1 MSYTFN
7 AEKTAKDVINWVKEW
22 FEENGSP
29 TTCAVVGISGGKDS
43 SLTAAVCAKALG
55 KDRVIGVLMPQ
66 GEQADIAYSRLL
78 VDTLGIKSY
87 TVNIGDTVS
96 SFMNEL
102 GKHIEPTQQAIINTP
117 ARIRMTTLYA
127 VAACVGGRVANTCN
141 LSEDWVGYSTKFG
154 DAAGDFSPLSDL
166 TVTEVLQ
173 IGDYLGLPK
182 ELVHKVPIDGLCGK
196 TDEENLGFTYAE
208 LDRYIRGLTDLS
220 DKPELKEKID
230 RMHRNNLHKLRL
242 MPKFEYKEFKNE

>member
-1 MSYTFN
+1 MSYSFN
-7 AEKTAKDVINWVKEW
+7 AEKTANDVINWVKTY
-22 FEENGSP
+22 FEKNASP
-29 TTCAVVGISGGKDS
+29 STYAVIGISGGKDS
-43 SLTAAVCAKALG
+43 SVAAAVCAKALG

-66 GEQADIAYSRLL
+66 GEQADISFSHLL

-87 TVNIGDTVS
+87 TVNIGETVS
-96 SFMNEL
+96 TFMNEL
-102 GKHIEPTQQAIINTP
+102 EKHNEPSQQARINTP

-127 VAACVGGRVANTCN
+127 IGACVGARVVNTCN

-220 DKPELKEKID
+220 DKPELKAKID
-230 RMHRNNLHKLRL
+230 RMHANNLHKLQL
-242 MPKFEYKEFKNE
+242 MPKFEYKA

>member
-1 MSYTFN
+1 MSYSFN
-7 AEKTAKDVINWVKEW
+7 AEKTANDVINWVKTY
-22 FEENGSP
+22 FEKNASP
-29 TTCAVVGISGGKDS
+29 STYAVIGISGGKDS
-43 SLTAAVCAKALG
+43 SVAAAVCAKALG

-66 GEQADIAYSRLL
+66 GEQADISFSHLL

-87 TVNIGDTVS
+87 TVNIGETVS
-96 SFMNEL
+96 TFMNEL
-102 GKHIEPTQQAIINTP
+102 EKHIEPSQQARINTP

-127 VAACVGGRVANTCN
+127 IGACVGARVVNTCN

-154 DAAGDFSPLSDL
+154 DAAGDFSSLSDL

-220 DKPELKEKID
+220 DKPELKAKID
-230 RMHRNNLHKLRL
+230 RMHANDLHKLQL
-242 MPKFEYKEFKNE
+242 MPKFEYKA

>member
-1 MSYTFN
+1 MSYSFN
-7 AEKTAKDVINWVKEW
+7 AEKTANDIINWVRTY
-22 FEENGSP
+22 FEQNASP
-29 TTCAVVGISGGKDS
+29 STYAVIGISGGKDS
-43 SLTAAVCAKALG
+43 SVAAAVCAKALG

-66 GEQADIAYSRLL
+66 GEQADISFSHLL

-96 SFMNEL
+96 TFMNEL
-102 GKHIEPTQQAIINTP
+102 SKHIEPSQQAVINTP

-127 VAACVGGRVANTCN
+127 IGACVGARVVNTCN

-173 IGDYLGLPK
+173 IGGYLGLPK

-220 DKPELKEKID
+220 DKPELKAKID
-230 RMHRNNLHKLRL
+230 RMHANNLHKLKL
-242 MPKFEYKEFKNE
+242 MPKFEYKA